1 MTQVFDHGTA
11 AWAGPALKVT
21 NMKKITIVLA
31 ALFAVGLY
39 AVCPSCTS
47 AKPETKGT
55 DVGVQE
61 KAETDS
67 VTFHVIGMKKTAS
80 GAT

>member
-1 MTQVFDHGTA
+1 
-11 AWAGPALKVT
+11 
-21 NMKKITIVLA
+21 MKKIMIVLA

-39 AVCPSCTS
+39 ADCLPCATAQS
-47 AKPETKGT
+47 GG
-55 DVGVQE
+55 VGVQDPQE
-61 KAETDS
+61 KAKTDD